1 MARDSSTMQI
11 NLLIGLGAG
20 LVSAMLFA
28 SASTGTVLGL
38 FVLFFLSPMPVAI
51 AGLGWGWRAAA
62 ASAFAAAVAI
72 AAVGTPRGA
81 IFHLLAIGAPTAILS
96 YLALLNREVA
106 TPDGAVTTEWYPTGR
121 IVAVAALIAGT
132 LAAIGLLATAS
143 DVDNLRDQ
151 LRATAER
158 VVALSPTLPVPPAP
172 AGTPSAPPA
181 AGSSTVT
188 PEQLTGLA
196 NLLASMFTAT
206 LANMWM
212 CIAMLNM
219 WLAAVVVRKSDRLSR
234 PWTDLSELRLP
245 SAMPIALAVAIGLTF
260 LPGFAGL
267 IGSGFAAA
275 IIVAYLLV
283 GLAIIHNVT
292 RGHQARPIILAGVY
306 ALLLVFFVLTGPA
319 LAMVGLAE
327 PFSPLRRKSAPPGTT

>member
-1 MARDSSTMQI
+1 MKI

-62 ASAFAAAVAI
+62 AAAFAAPIAI
-72 AAVGTPRGA
+72 AAVGTSRGA
-81 IFHLLAIGAPTAILS
+81 IFHVLAIGAPTAILS

-106 TPDGAVTTEWYPTGR
+106 TADGAVATQWYPTGR
-121 IVAVAALIAGT
+121 IVAVATLIAGI
-132 LAAIGLLATAS
+132 LAAIGLLTTAS
-143 DVDNLRDQ
+143 DVDGLREQ
-151 LRATAER
+151 MRATAER
-158 VVALSPTLPVPPAP
+158 VFVLSSSLPEPPAP
-172 AGTPSAPPA
+172 AGTPAGKQTAPKPA
-181 AGSSTVT
+181 FT
-188 PEQLTGLA
+188 PEQLNGLA
-196 NLLASMFTAT
+196 NVLVGMFTAT

-219 WLAAVVVRKSDRLSR
+219 WLAAIVVRKSDRLSR

-245 SAMPIALAVAIGLTF
+245 PSMAIALAAAVGLTF

-292 RGHQARPIILAGVY
+292 RGHAARPLILAGIY
-306 ALLLVFFVLTGPA
+306 ALLFVFFVLTGPA

-327 PFSPLRRKSAPPGTT
+327 PFSPLRRNPPPPGTT

>member
-1 MARDSSTMQI
+1 MQI

-62 ASAFAAAVAI
+62 IAAFAAPIAI
-72 AAVGTPRGA
+72 AAVGTTRGA
-81 IFHLLAIGAPTAILS
+81 IFHILAIGAPTAILS

-106 TPDGAVTTEWYPTGR
+106 TPDGEAGTQWYPTGR

-132 LAAIGLLATAS
+132 LAAIGLLSTAS
-143 DVDNLRDQ
+143 DVENLRDQ

-158 VVALSPTLPVPPAP
+158 VFVLSAQAPVPT
-172 AGTPSAPPA
+172 GTPTGSPSGTTTAPR
-181 AGSSTVT
+181 VT

-196 NLLASMFTAT
+196 NVLVGMFTAA

-219 WLAAVVVRKSDRLSR
+219 WLAALVVRKSDRLIR

-245 SAMPIALAVAIGLTF
+245 PTMPIALAVAVGMTF

-275 IIVAYLLV
+275 IIVAYMLV
-283 GLAIIHNVT
+283 GLAIIHNLT
-292 RGHQARPIILAGVY
+292 RGHAARPMILSGTY
-306 ALLLVFFVLTGPA
+306 TLLLLFFVLSGPA
-319 LAMVGLAE
+319 IAMLGLAE
-327 PFSPLRRKSAPPGTT
+327 PFSPLRRKPPPPGTI

>member
-1 MARDSSTMQI
+1 MQI

-51 AGLGWGWRAAA
+51 SGLGWGWRAAA
-62 ASAFAAAVAI
+62 AAAFAAPIAI
-72 AAVGTPRGA
+72 ATLGTPRGA
-81 IFHLLAIGAPTAILS
+81 IFHVLAIGAPTAILS
-96 YLALLNREVA
+96 YLALLNREVV
-106 TPDGAVTTEWYPTGR
+106 TSDGAVASEWYPTGR

-132 LAAIGLLATAS
+132 LAAIGLLSTAS
-143 DVDNLRDQ
+143 DVDGLREQ
-151 LRATAER
+151 MRATAER
-158 VVALSPTLPVPPAP
+158 VFVLSSSLPVPQAP
-172 AGTPSAPPA
+172 AGTPAGTPPTTPP
-181 AGSSTVT
+181 SFT

-196 NLLASMFTAT
+196 NLLVNMFTAT

-219 WLAAVVVRKSDRLSR
+219 WLAALVVRKSDRLNR
-234 PWTDLSELRLP
+234 PWTDLSQLRLP
-245 SAMPIALAVAIGLTF
+245 PAMAIALAAAVGLTF
-260 LPGFAGL
+260 LPGLAGL

-275 IIVAYLLV
+275 IIVAYLLA

-292 RGHQARPIILAGVY
+292 RGHAARPMILSGIYVM
-306 ALLLVFFVLTGPA
+306 LLLFFVLTGPA

-327 PFSPLRRKSAPPGTT
+327 PFSPLRRKPPPPGTT

>member
-1 MARDSSTMQI
+1 MAI
-11 NLLIGLGAG
+11 NLLIGVGAG

-62 ASAFAAAVAI
+62 AAAFAAPLAI
-72 AAVGTPRGA
+72 AAVGTSRGA
-81 IFHLLAIGAPTAILS
+81 IFHVLAIGAPTAVLS
-96 YLALLNREVA
+96 YLALLNREVTTA
-106 TPDGAVTTEWYPTGR
+106 DGAVATEWYPTGR

-132 LAAIGLLATAS
+132 LAAIGLLSTAS
-143 DVDNLRDQ
+143 DVDSLRTQ
-151 LRATAER
+151 MRATAER
-158 VVALSPTLPVPPAP
+158 VFVLSSSLPAPPSPAGTP
-172 AGTPSAPPA
+172 AGTPSAPQPA
-181 AGSSTVT
+181 FT
-188 PEQLTGLA
+188 PEQLDGLA
-196 NLLASMFTAT
+196 NLLVSMFTAT

-219 WLAAVVVRKSDRLSR
+219 WLAAMVVRKSDRLSR

-245 SAMPIALAVAIGLTF
+245 PAMPIALAVAVGLTF
-260 LPGFAGL
+260 LPGLAGL

-275 IIVAYLLV
+275 IMIAYLLV

-292 RGHQARPIILAGVY
+292 RGHQARPIILSGVY

-327 PFSPLRRKSAPPGTT
+327 PFSPLRRKPPQPGTT

>member
-1 MARDSSTMQI
+1 MQI

-62 ASAFAAAVAI
+62 AAAFAAPIAI
-72 AAVGTPRGA
+72 ATLGTPRGA
-81 IFHLLAIGAPTAILS
+81 IFHVLAIGAPTAILS
-96 YLALLNREVA
+96 YLALLNREVV
-106 TPDGAVTTEWYPTGR
+106 TSDGVVATEWYPTGR

-132 LAAIGLLATAS
+132 LAAIGLLSTAS
-143 DVDNLRDQ
+143 DVDGLREQ
-151 LRATAER
+151 MRATAER
-158 VVALSPTLPVPPAP
+158 VLVLSSNLPTPSAP
-172 AGTPSAPPA
+172 AGTPSTPPP
-181 AGSSTVT
+181 SFT

-196 NLLASMFTAT
+196 NLLVNMFTAT

-219 WLAAVVVRKSDRLSR
+219 WLAALVVRKSDRLNR

-245 SAMPIALAVAIGLTF
+245 PAMAIALAVAVGLTF
-260 LPGFAGL
+260 LPGLAGL

-275 IIVAYLLV
+275 IIVAYLLA

-292 RGHQARPIILAGVY
+292 RGHAARPMILSGIYVM
-306 ALLLVFFVLTGPA
+306 LLLFFVLTGPA

-327 PFSPLRRKSAPPGTT
+327 PFSPLRRKPPPPGTT

>member
-1 MARDSSTMQI
+1 MQI

-62 ASAFAAAVAI
+62 AAAFAAPIAI
-72 AAVGTPRGA
+72 AILGTPRGA
-81 IFHLLAIGAPTAILS
+81 IFHVLAIGAPTAILS
-96 YLALLNREVA
+96 YLALLNREVV
-106 TPDGAVTTEWYPTGR
+106 TSDGVVATEWYPTGR

-132 LAAIGLLATAS
+132 LAAIGLLSTAS
-143 DVDNLRDQ
+143 DVDGLREQ
-151 LRATAER
+151 MRATAER
-158 VVALSPTLPVPPAP
+158 VFVLSANLPTPSAP
-172 AGTPSAPPA
+172 AGTPSTAPP
-181 AGSSTVT
+181 SFT
-188 PEQLTGLA
+188 PEQLAGLA
-196 NLLASMFTAT
+196 NLLVNMFTAT

-219 WLAAVVVRKSDRLSR
+219 WLAALVVRKSDRLSR

-245 SAMPIALAVAIGLTF
+245 PTMAIALAAAVALTF
-260 LPGFAGL
+260 LPGLAGL

-275 IIVAYLLV
+275 IIVAYLLA

-292 RGHQARPIILAGVY
+292 RGHAARPMILSGIYVM
-306 ALLLVFFVLTGPA
+306 LLLFFVLTGPA

-327 PFSPLRRKSAPPGTT
+327 PFSPLRRKPPPPGTT

>member
-1 MARDSSTMQI
+1 MQI

-62 ASAFAAAVAI
+62 AAAFAAPIAI
-72 AAVGTPRGA
+72 ATLGTPRGA
-81 IFHLLAIGAPTAILS
+81 IFHVLAIGAPTAILS
-96 YLALLNREVA
+96 YLALLNREVV
-106 TPDGAVTTEWYPTGR
+106 TSDGAIASEWYPTGR

-132 LAAIGLLATAS
+132 LAAIGLLSTAS
-143 DVDNLRDQ
+143 DVDGLREQ
-151 LRATAER
+151 MRATAER
-158 VVALSPTLPVPPAP
+158 VFVLSSSLPVPQAP
-172 AGTPSAPPA
+172 AGTPAGTPPTTPP
-181 AGSSTVT
+181 SFT

-196 NLLASMFTAT
+196 NLLVNMFTAT

-219 WLAAVVVRKSDRLSR
+219 WLAALVVRKSDRLSR
-234 PWTDLSELRLP
+234 PWTDLSQLRLP
-245 SAMPIALAVAIGLTF
+245 PAMAIALTAAVGLTF
-260 LPGFAGL
+260 LPGLAGL

-275 IIVAYLLV
+275 IIVAYLLA

-292 RGHQARPIILAGVY
+292 RGHAARPMILSGIYVM
-306 ALLLVFFVLTGPA
+306 LLLFFVLTGPA

-327 PFSPLRRKSAPPGTT
+327 PFSPLRRKPPPPGTT